1 MKALKRLIFVSFLF
15 LPLLVLAQVEP
26 VDLEIIHKIKQEGF
40 KSSQIKDISFWITD
54 FVGPRLSGSKGL
66 TRGYEWTKQK
76 MEEIGLENVRI
87 EAWGEFGRGWDN
99 EKSYVAM
106 TAPYYSSLIGTPK
119 AWTPGTDGFVKSK
132 VILVDIPDTISLGKY
147 SGKLKNKIVITP
159 STTEYEVSFEP
170 SASRLSDEDLEE
182 RSKARDVSPSRRR
195 LGDFAQWRAQ
205 RQLRNRINK
214 FFLEEEAA
222 AIISGRGSF
231 GTVRSSGASYNVD
244 ADPVLPEIILTTEH
258 HGRIVRLL
266 QHDIPVEVEIEI
278 RNTFHDE
285 DLMGYNVIGE
295 IPGTD
300 KSLKDEVVMI
310 GAHLDSWHGGT
321 GANDNGSGCIVMIE
335 AMRILKAIG
344 IKPKRTIKIG
354 LWGGEEQGLYG
365 SRGYVKKYLGDVT
378 TMELKPGHAKFSAYY
393 NVDNGSGKIR
403 GIYLQENDMLRP
415 VFEAWLEPFED
426 IGASTVS
433 LRNTGGTDHLA
444 FNSIGLP
451 GFQFIQDPIDYGRG
465 YHSNMDTYERLMMND
480 MMHNAVIV
488 AAIVYHTAM
497 RNELL
502 PRKLLPEAQTRPRR
516 GF

>member
-365 SRGYVKKYLGDVT
+365 SRGYIKKHHGDVG